1 MARKSKAQAAPAEPM
16 ELEQVKTGGLGMD
29 EGIMIATFLLLVG
42 SCVLVYMAAETY
54 AIPQ

>member
-1 MARKSKAQAAPAEPM
+1 MARISKAQAAPAEPM